1 MLKKTLTSIP
11 PDLRQEG
18 EEMTDF
24 EKALEIM
31 DERFGRDR
39 MISLATSVNDLP
51 SVREVNGYYRDG
63 SFYIITHALSG
74 KMRQIDQNPRVA
86 ISGEWFSAHGLAE
99 DLGHVLKEENRA
111 LISTLRQVF
120 SSWYHNGH
128 VDESDPNTCILR
140 ICLTDGVLWK
150 DGVQYRMDFDGRIL
164 LS

>member
-1 MLKKTLTSIP
+1 
-11 PDLRQEG
+11 
-18 EEMTDF
+18 MTDL

-39 MISLATSVNDLP
+39 MISLATSVDDLP
-51 SVREVNGYYRDG
+51 SVRDVNGYYRDG

-74 KMRQIDQNPRVA
+74 KMQQIAQNPRVA

-99 DLGHVLKEENRA
+99 NLGHVLKEENRE

-128 VDESDPNTCILR
+128 VDEADPNTCLLR
-140 ICLTDGVLWK
+140 VKLTDAVLWK
-150 DGVQYRMDFDGRIL
+150 DGTRYAIDFTRPCK
-164 LS
+164 